1 MTARD
6 QGNFDFDGGNGRK
19 GRGDRPRF
27 VAGRDLQKLFERMPP
42 FSVEAEMS
50 LLGSLLLDPEA
61 AAEVIPMLPSGDA
74 FYRETHGAIYN
85 ALISLYDRHNSGDLV
100 QLADMLESRGI
111 LEELGGAEYLLELAE
126 CVPSAANAIHYARI
140 VRRKSQLRHLIDAA
154 GQILHDAY
162 HADDGED
169 ATKKLLDK
177 AESLIFGVAEQAETV
192 EAESLDALLQQIM
205 DALENNEGHSITG
218 VASGYYDLDDL
229 TSGFQPGE
237 MTILAARPSMGK
249 TALALNLVE
258 QLAFAGSPHHPQ
270 GPRTPVAFFSL
281 EMSRQSVTSRLLS
294 AHSGVDSQKLRTNRL
309 SRDEFNRLFT
319 SCSTLSEAS
328 IHIDDT
334 PGLTVMQLRAKAR
347 RMVAQHGVRCIVID
361 YLQLMSDPTAAS
373 RDGRQQEVSSI
384 SRGIKA
390 LARELRLPIIC
401 LAQLNRSTEQRPSHK
416 PRMADLRESGSI
428 EQDADV
434 IMLLHREEYYHTEDP
449 EWIELNPDKVGLAE
463 VIVAKQR
470 NGPTGIVNLTWNSRI
485 TRFLNFTSRR
495 DPVYDAAPPSVAVYG
510 PAPAPGH
517 TERKPFTPGQKAGPV
532 DDFRDGSGDSD
543 WVDEDIGD
551 IPV

>member
-1 MTARD
+1 MNAKD
-6 QGNFDFDGGNGRK
+6 QGNFDFGGGNGRK
-19 GRGDRPRF
+19 GRGERSRF
-27 VAGRDLQKLFERMPP
+27 VAGRDLQKLFDRMPP
-42 FSVEAEMS
+42 FAAEAEMS
-50 LLGSLLLDPEA
+50 LLGSMLLDSDVI
-61 AAEVIPMLPSGDA
+61 AEVIPMIQTGDS

-111 LEELGGAEYLLELAE
+111 LEELGGPDYLLELAE

-140 VRRKSQLRHLIDAA
+140 VRRKAQLRQLIDAA

-162 HADDGED
+162 HAGDGED
-169 ATKKLLDK
+169 ATKLLLDK
-177 AESLIFGVAEQAETV
+177 AETLIFAVAEKTEVT
-192 EAESLDALLQQIM
+192 EAESLDALLQEIM
-205 DALENNEGHSITG
+205 DSLESNEGHSITG
-218 VASGYYDLDDL
+218 VASGYYDMDDL
-229 TSGFQPGE
+229 TSGFQRGE

-258 QLAFAGSPHHPQ
+258 QIAFSGSPHHPQ

-281 EMSRQSVTSRLLS
+281 EMSKQSVTSRLLS
-294 AHSGVDSQKLRTNRL
+294 AHSGVNSQNLRTNQL

-319 SCSTLSEAS
+319 SCSTLSEAP

-347 RMVAQHGVRCIVID
+347 RMVAQHGVRCLVID

-390 LARELRLPIIC
+390 LARELEIPIIC

-449 EWIELNPDKVGLAE
+449 EWIELNPDKIGLAE
-463 VIVAKQR
+463 VIIAKQR
-470 NGPTGIVNLTWNSRI
+470 NGPTGIVNLTWNSHI
-485 TRFLNFTSRR
+485 TRFHNFSSRR
-495 DPVYDAAPPSVAVYG
+495 EPTYQAGPPASGQV
-510 PAPAPGH
+510 
-517 TERKPFTPGQKAGPV
+517 ERKHFSPGQKAGPV
-532 DDFRDGSGDSD
+532 EDFRDGSGDGD
-543 WVDEDIGD
+543 GDANWADEDIGD